1 MEYLCD
7 VFSKL
12 TQLNVVD
19 INLEENDITNDGL
32 DLIKD
37 ELFKTNELQK
47 VTINL
52 NKTHVTKLYSK
63 EIREILTNI
72 ENIYIYS

>member
-12 TQLNVVD
+12 TQLNIVD

-37 ELFKTNELQK
+37 ELFKTSEL
-47 VTINL
+47 
-52 NKTHVTKLYSK
+52 
-63 EIREILTNI
+63 
-72 ENIYIYS
+72 